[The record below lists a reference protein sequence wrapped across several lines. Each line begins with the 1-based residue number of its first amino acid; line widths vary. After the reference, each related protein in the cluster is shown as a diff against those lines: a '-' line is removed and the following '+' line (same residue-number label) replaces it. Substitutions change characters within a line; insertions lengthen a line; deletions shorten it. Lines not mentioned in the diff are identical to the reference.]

1 MEHIGHFPGSLC
13 CIAFDG
19 MGQGIHTCRSG
30 KSLRHGGHHIR
41 VNDRND
47 RHVMRVNAYKFT
59 FSLDIGDNIV
69 DRNLGSSTGCC
80 RNGDDRNTRFFR
92 RCNTLKTSYI
102 LKFRVCDDDAD
113 RFGGIHGGAAA
124 DGDQVVSAGCLKGF
138 NTVLDILD
146 RRVCFNIGVEL
157 VVKTVCGQNVG
168 YFGGNLEFY
177 EIRVGTYE
185 RLFKAVGFCLVRDLL
200 NRACS
205 VIRCLI

>member
-1 MEHIGHFPGSLC
+1 MIG
-13 CIAFDG
+13 
-19 MGQGIHTCRSG
+19 T
-30 KSLRHGGHHIR
+30 HG
-41 VNDRND
+41 
-47 RHVMRVNAYKFT
+47 
-59 FSLDIGDNIV
+59 
-69 DRNLGSSTGCC
+69 
-80 RNGDDRNTRFFR
+80 FFVGA
-92 RCNTLKTSYI
+92 TPQDSYI

-124 DGDQVVSAGCLKGF
+124 DGDQVVSAGCLKCF

-185 RLFKAVGFCLVRDLL
+185 RLFKAVAF
-200 NRACS
+200 AS
-205 VIRCLI
+205 FAIS